1 MKNRILIVGGTGF
14 IGFHL
19 SKSLI
24 KSNFIYSISRQNPKK
39 IRKVN
44 GVKYISCDI
53 YKKNNLKKKLKSLKF
68 DYVINLGGNIDHS
81 NKMQTLNSHFFGCKN
96 LVDYFKNKNLK
107 LFIQIGSSLEY
118 GKKKPPHFEFTKC
131 FPNAHYGKS
140 KLRSTKYI
148 LKCNKKKPFSFVI
161 LRLYQIYGPNQ
172 SVNRLIPIIISSCL
186 KNKKFDC
193 SSGKQVRD
201 FLYIDDLIILLHK
214 IINSK
219 TKLKGIFNVG
229 SGKPIQV
236 KKIINLIRKK
246 IKKGFPQFGRIKLR
260 KDEVE
265 KYYPDLKKVTKSI
278 NWKAKTSL
286 NSGINKTIAFY
297 K

>member
-96 LVDYFKNKNLK
+96 LVDYFKNKNLR

-118 GKKKPPHFEFTKC
+118 GKKKPPHFELTKC

-148 LKCNKKKPFSFVI
+148 LKCNKKKPFPFVI

-201 FLYIDDLIILLHK
+201 FLYIDDLIILFHK

-265 KYYPDLKKVTKSI
+265 KYYPDLKKVTKSL